1 MIALINTNPE
11 KYNKSFLRMLFSKIE
26 EDEFY
31 LCYRRDNVDKI
42 DTYISFDSFFTY
54 YDGFTKVGGIYIYD
68 ENNRSITNKDTGERI
83 DINNLTYNEEKE
95 YNEKTNTIWVG
106 CELKDDEFYRSYT
119 LGLYLLSD
127 TNKDIINRNVEIF
140 NTIDGPNIEIIQKD
154 YYCDSLLSTLKKNN
168 KEITENT
175 TILFLYGITK
185 EIDLL
190 TGKIK
195 YSGLENLDKYKEV
208 INYTGEI
215 KKEILEEYREICK
228 QLGIDYEY

>member
-1 MIALINTNPE
+1 MIALINTKPE
-11 KYNKSFLRMLFSKIE
+11 KYNRSFIRMLFSKIE

-42 DTYISFDSFFTY
+42 DTYISFDSLFTY
-54 YDGFTKVGGIYIYD
+54 YDGFTKVGGIYIYN

-83 DINNLTYNEEKE
+83 DINSLTYNEEKE
-95 YNEKTNTIWVG
+95 YNKKTNTIWVG

-140 NTIDGPNIEIIQKD
+140 NAIDGPNIEIIQKD

-168 KEITENT
+168 IEITENT

-228 QLGIDYEY
+228 QLEIDYEY